1 MNKVQVKHC
10 GPRPHRGETL
20 TANYL
25 RHHLP
30 AGKILV
36 NYYLPV
42 YHSTR
47 EIDLVVLTHSGVYLL
62 EVKHW
67 TGAIKADQKT
77 WRHRGENRPNP
88 IPTIQNKAKIMHSF
102 LERRNWHNVS
112 VLGLV
117 VLSKGREAL
126 GVHGS
131 IRDEVLEEKVRQEID
146 ENVFG
151 LHSSLVDVLT
161 SRKFHPDRRT
171 LQNTELNELCD
182 TIFTAHVNDVERQ
195 IHGYHIL
202 KEQDR
207 GHYVELI
214 GETEFSDKV
223 RIKQYDVPYVGSER
237 ELDRAIDRFRRD
249 MDALKAAGRH
259 INLLMPYRFRRD
271 ENSDERHYLIL
282 EWTGDQTLADRLAA
296 GPIELSEQK
305 RILADIADGLAHCHQ
320 RGIYHRN
327 LSPSSV
333 YLTPQGR
340 AVVGDFDFARVPTVS
355 RTLSTQSKSLIVGR
369 HVAPEQ
375 LMQLPEIDQRADVFS
390 LGVIWYDMVFRPA
403 EDDAVERERIATA
416 PLPDYDKDVMRMM
429 LTTSHLERIQS
440 MQEVQQYLDS

>member
-1 MNKVQVKHC
+1 MSNVKVKHC
-10 GPRPHRGETL
+10 GPRPHPGETL

-42 YHSTR
+42 YHGTR

-67 TGAIKADQKT
+67 TGAKADQEK

-88 IPTIQNKAKIMHSF
+88 IPTIKQKATIMHSF
-102 LERRNWHNVS
+102 LEEKGWHNIS

-126 GVHGS
+126 GIHGS
-131 IRDEVLEEKVRQEID
+131 VRDETLEEKIRQEID

-151 LHSSLVDVLT
+151 WNHPSLIEVLT
-161 SRKFHPDRRT
+161 SRKFHPGRRT
-171 LQNTELNELCD
+171 LQKTELDRLYD
-182 TIFTAHVNDVERQ
+182 TIFTAHVSDAERQ
-195 IHGYHIL
+195 VHGYRIL

-214 GETEFSDKV
+214 GEDEHSDTV
-223 RIKQYDVPYVGSER
+223 RIKQYDVPYVGSEK
-237 ELDRAIDRFRRD
+237 ELDKAIDRFQRD
-249 MDALKAAGRH
+249 MSALRAAGRH
-259 INLLMPYRFRRD
+259 TNLVMPYRFRRD
-271 ENSDERHYLIL
+271 ESSDERHYLIL

-305 RILADIADGLAHCHQ
+305 KILAGIADALAHCHQ
-320 RGIYHRN
+320 HGVYHRN
-327 LSPSSV
+327 LSPASI
-333 YLTPQGR
+333 YLTLQGQ
-340 AVVGDFDFARVPTVS
+340 AVVGDFDFAKVPTIS
-355 RTLSTQSKSLIVGR
+355 RTLSAQSKSLIVGR

-375 LMQLPEIDQRADVFS
+375 LMQLPDVDQRADIFS
-390 LGVIWYDMVFRPA
+390 LGVIWYDMIFRPA
-403 EDDAVERERIATA
+403 KDDAVERERIAAA
-416 PLPDYDKDVMRMM
+416 PLPEYDKEVMQMM
-429 LTTSHLERIQS
+429 LAVSRSERPQS

>member
-1 MNKVQVKHC
+1 MNNKVKHC

-25 RHHLP
+25 RYHLP
-30 AGKILV
+30 AGKILL

-42 YHSTR
+42 YHGTR

-67 TGAIKADQKT
+67 TGAIEADQQT

-88 IPTIQNKAKIMHSF
+88 IPTIQNKATIMHSF
-102 LERRNWHNVS
+102 LEQRGWRDVS

-117 VLSKGREAL
+117 VLSKGR
-126 GVHGS
+126 GTIDVHGS
-131 IRDEVLEEKVRQEID
+131 VRDETLQDNIRQELD

-151 LHSSLVDVLT
+151 LHKSLVDVLT
-161 SRKFHPDRRT
+161 SRKFHPGRRT
-171 LQNTELNELCD
+171 LQDAELDELGD
-182 TIFTAHVNDVERQ
+182 AIFTAHVNDVERHV
-195 IHGYHIL
+195 HGYHIL

-207 GHYVELI
+207 DRYVELI
-214 GETEFSDKV
+214 GRDEHSDKV
-223 RIKQYDVPYVGSER
+223 RIKQYDVPYVGSEK
-237 ELDRAIDRFRRD
+237 ELDKAISQFQRD
-249 MDALKAAGRH
+249 VEALRAAGRH
-259 INLLMPYRFRRD
+259 PNLVMPYRFRRD

-305 RILADIADGLAHCHQ
+305 KILTDIANGLAHCHQ
-320 RGIYHRN
+320 QGVYHRN

-340 AVVGDFDFARVPTVS
+340 AMVGDFDFARVPTVS
-355 RTLSTQSKSLIVGR
+355 RTLSAQSKSLIVGR

-375 LMQLPEIDQRADVFS
+375 LMQSPGIDHRADVFS
-390 LGVIWYDMVFRPA
+390 LGAIWYDMVFRPA
-403 EDDAVERERIATA
+403 KDEAIERERIATA

-429 LTTSHLERIQS
+429 LAGIPSKRIQS
-440 MQEVQQYLDS
+440 MQEVQEYLDS